1 MNTIVCKSKFSFENF
16 GEFFTYQNQ
25 LLLIYLEN
33 HKLCIKTRP
42 LGGGGELA
50 PKEVKRRMFFHKF
63 LKFLPKCDHTPK
75 KEFVRCKS
83 GFLPDFLRFWEFSNK
98 LLPPTL
104 KSLLGW
110 FATSATSPKW
120 GGVGREGGNQN
131 TRPIKTIFLTFEN
144 RDYTWL
150 LRNQPLENHDYICR
164 WKNHLRNTIRL
175 LRCQF

>member
-1 MNTIVCKSKFSFENF
+1 MRILENF
-16 GEFFTYQNQ
+16 LQIKISCYSSFIWRTTVRHQNQ
-25 LLLIYLEN
+25 
-33 HKLCIKTRP
+33 P
-42 LGGGGELA
+42 FFFWGELA

-63 LKFLPKCDHTPK
+63 LKFLPKSDHTPK

-98 LLPPTL
+98 LLPPRV

-120 GGVGREGGNQN
+120 GD
-131 TRPIKTIFLTFEN
+131 TKPIKTIFLRFEN
-144 RDYTWL
+144 CDYTWL
-150 LRNQPLENHDYICR
+150 LRNQPLEKHDYTCQ
-164 WKNHLRNTIRL
+164 WKNHLRRTVRL